1 VLEVENLEVQTA
13 EGHCHR
19 VEERCFA
26 VTNPVGNG
34 GMKMATKGDF
44 LMGIIEELKSSKW
57 GIELDR

>member
-1 VLEVENLEVQTA
+1 MQTA

-34 GMKMATKGDF
+34 GMKMVTKGDF
-44 LMGIIEELKSSKW
+44 LMGTIEELKS
-57 GIELDR
+57 